1 MSKGHSSSPKDNHS
15 KQSTIIT
22 TIKEGKREEEVETLS
37 LKEAKGLNAPGN
49 LAASTKGASS
59 IVFGQIAKLIESI
72 FEDDSSGN
80 KRVTSPPLPPLT
92 VA

>member
-37 LKEAKGLNAPGN
+37 LREVKGLNAPRN
-49 LAASTKGASS
+49 LATSTKESSS